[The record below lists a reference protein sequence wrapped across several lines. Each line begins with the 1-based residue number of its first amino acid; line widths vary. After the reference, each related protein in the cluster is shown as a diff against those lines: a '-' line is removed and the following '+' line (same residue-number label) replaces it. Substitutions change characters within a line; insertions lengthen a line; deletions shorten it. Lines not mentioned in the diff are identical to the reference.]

1 MAFGK
6 QKDSQGLMAEYLLRD
21 GIRGDSQACQL
32 KCRM

>member
-21 GIRGDSQACQL
+21 GIRGDSQAAI
-32 KCRM
+32 